1 MLVAV
6 FSLFSVCTDVC
17 VLLACVN
24 WLKHIKSVFILSP
37 PQSFQL
43 GSGAFGIFAMT
54 ANEEE
59 VNLVFPLGIGKGD
72 PSSGGES
79 SGPAMDETLS
89 SRKRKDKPKEEV
101 EGTAEQIQ
109 NLKDRLHKSELL
121 RKSMDDELTVL
132 KGKISEMDVLM
143 NMIKRPSDNSFDL
156 SVLKPIDTKDIT
168 KPEPFDGDAKKFLA
182 WFAGIK
188 DLLTHRNQG
197 WKLILDHIEAMKN
210 TKCHDPDTQLF
221 QSIGGEVAV
230 QAEAYKAQLATY
242 IRS

>member
-1 MLVAV
+1 M
-6 FSLFSVCTDVC
+6 C
-17 VLLACVN
+17 VTCACELAQA
-24 WLKHIKSVFILSP
+24 HKSVFILTP
-37 PQSFQL
+37 PLSFQL

-59 VNLVFPLGIGKGD
+59 VNLVFPAGIGKGG

-89 SRKRKDKPKEEV
+89 SRKPKDKPEEE
-101 EGTAEQIQ
+101 EGTAQQIQ

-121 RKSMDDELTVL
+121 RKSMGDELTVL

-143 NMIKRPSDNSFDL
+143 NFLKRPSDNSFDL
-156 SVLKPIDTKDIT
+156 SVLKPIDTNYIT

-188 DLLTHRNQG
+188 DLLTNRNQ
-197 WKLILDHIEAMKN
+197 
-210 TKCHDPDTQLF
+210 
-221 QSIGGEVAV
+221 
-230 QAEAYKAQLATY
+230 
-242 IRS
+242 